1 MGKIN
6 KEQFLSTLSCSTY
19 GWILR
24 YGLSQKQLSPAEKL
38 KIEDGLDI
46 HKKAR
51 GLFPAGVMVSGSNE
65 TSVQTT
71 QQLLSDPNITVI
83 FEATFV
89 YGNYI
94 TKADILMRANSR
106 WKIVEVKSNVNA
118 DKKLIDDLSYT
129 TFVAQSAGLQISTCS
144 LLLVSKDYRLG
155 MSDENLFQE
164 IDHTTEVFEQA
175 EKFREQSSKIDQTL
189 SSHEKPAPKLRWECK
204 KCEIFEQCCGE
215 NIENH
220 IFDLPRISHTKFCQ
234 LKDMG
239 VIRIEDIPDD
249 FKLTDS
255 QNRVRQAVLSG
266 EPVVD
271 SDGIRN
277 ALYSIVHPAYYLDF
291 ETVQTCIP
299 LYPGIAPYGQIPTQ
313 YSIHICSGVGTVVDH
328 REYLAEDDR
337 DCRRTLAKNLIRDC
351 GSEGSIVVYTSFE
364 KTIINGL
371 AGSFPDLAEKLMGLV
386 RRLVDLHGILRNNY
400 YHPEFH
406 GSYSIKKV
414 LPVVVP
420 DMGYEGLVVDNGLDA
435 SAQFAFMAMS
445 RYDREEA
452 SRVRK
457 GLLEYC
463 GVDTMAMVRLVQE
476 LHRKV
481 CND

>member
-1 MGKIN
+1 MRKIN
-6 KEQFLSTLSCSTY
+6 KELFLTTLSCPTY
-19 GWILR
+19 GWLLR
-24 YGLSQKQLSPAEKL
+24 YGLPQKQLSPAEQL
-38 KIEDGLDI
+38 KIEDGMNI

-51 GLFPAGVMVSGSNE
+51 GLFPAGVMVSGNNKA
-65 TSVQTT
+65 SVQTT

-83 FEATFV
+83 FEATFI
-89 YGNYI
+89 YKNYI
-94 TKADILMRANSR
+94 TKADIIIRDNSK
-106 WKIVEVKSNVNA
+106 WKIIEAKSNVND

-144 LLLVSKDYRLG
+144 LLLVSNDYRLG
-155 MSDENLFQE
+155 MSDENLFKK

-189 SSHEKPAPKLRWECK
+189 SSHEKPIPELRWECR

-220 IFDLPRISHTKFCQ
+220 IFDLPRISHTRFCQ

-249 FKLTDS
+249 LKLTDS

-266 EPVVD
+266 EPVID
-271 SDGIRN
+271 SDGLRN

-313 YSIHICSGVGTVVDH
+313 YSIHICSGAGKVVDH
-328 REYLAEDDR
+328 REYLAEADR
-337 DCRRTLAKNLIRDC
+337 DCRRELAENLIRDC
-351 GSEGSIVVYTSFE
+351 GSKGSIVVYTSFE

-371 AGSFPDLAEKLMGLV
+371 AEAFPDLKDEME
-386 RRLVDLHGILRNNY
+386 RIIHRLVDLHGILRRNY

-414 LPVVVP
+414 LPVVAP
-420 DMGYEGLVVDNGLDA
+420 DMGYEGMEICNGIDA
-435 SAQFAFMAMS
+435 SAIFAFIARGRYSQEES
-445 RYDREEA
+445 R
-452 SRVRK
+452 RVRES
-457 GLLEYC
+457 LLEYC

-476 LHRKV
+476 FHRKV

>member
-6 KEQFLSTLSCSTY
+6 KELFLSTLSCPTY
-19 GWILR
+19 GWLLR
-24 YGLSQKQLSPAEKL
+24 YGHPQKQLSPAEKL
-38 KIEDGLDI
+38 KIEEGMEI
-46 HKKAR
+46 HRRAT
-51 GLFPAGVMVSGSNE
+51 GVMVSGNNKS
-65 TSVQTT
+65 SVQTT

-83 FEATFV
+83 FEATFI
-89 YGNYI
+89 YRNYV
-94 TKADILMRANSR
+94 TKADILIRDNSK
-106 WKIVEVKSNVNA
+106 WKIIEAKSNVND

-164 IDHTTEVFEQA
+164 IDHTTEVFERA
-175 EKFREQSSKIDQTL
+175 GKFREQSSKIDQTL
-189 SSHEKPAPKLRWECK
+189 SSHEKPALKLRWECK

-239 VIRIEDIPDD
+239 VIRIEYIPDD
-249 FKLTDS
+249 FNLTDS

-266 EPVVD
+266 EPVID
-271 SDGIRN
+271 SDGLRN
-277 ALYSIVHPAYYLDF
+277 ALNSIVHPAYYLDF

-313 YSIHICSGVGTVVDH
+313 YSLHICRDIGKVVDH
-328 REYLAEDDR
+328 REYLAEADR
-337 DCRRTLAKNLIRDC
+337 DCRRTLAENLIRDC

-371 AGSFPDLAEKLMGLV
+371 AGSFHDLKNELEGLI

-400 YHPEFH
+400 YHPDFH

-420 DMGYEGLVVDNGLDA
+420 GLGYEGMEIGNGLDA
-435 SAQFAFMAMS
+435 SALFAYMARGRYSQEES
-445 RYDREEA
+445 R
-452 SRVRK
+452 RVRDN
-457 GLLEYC
+457 LLEYC
-463 GVDTMAMVRLVQE
+463 CLDTMAMVRLVQE